1 MKNTGSSQ
9 ATIPDQI
16 TIMVWKVHALTTFFG
31 QETQPNNAKETNKK
45 AKGAGGRKKK

>member
-9 ATIPDQI
+9 TTTLEQI
-16 TIMVWKVHALTTFFG
+16 TVMLWKNHALTTFFG
-31 QETQPNNAKETNKK
+31 QETPPNNAKETNKK

>member
-9 ATIPDQI
+9 TITPNKLLLWFGRS
-16 TIMVWKVHALTTFFG
+16 TRLTTFFG